1 MHKTLTPKTLFFL
14 LHLHFL
20 APLSFPAK
28 LRRKKTPRRWHEAW
42 KTLRRP
48 NERTRF
54 QFVFLLVPSLSG
66 YIQLICRSNWF
77 WFCVFGLQGSSKG
90 EGSSSSN
97 SEPSMP
103 VKVWQPGV
111 DKIEEGEE
119 LQCDPSAYNSLH
131 AFHIGWPC
139 LRSCKCRYFYAFM

>member
-1 MHKTLTPKTLFFL
+1 MARGLKNPKKAKRKNKVSIRFPLF
-14 LHLHFL
+14 
-20 APLSFPAK
+20 
-28 LRRKKTPRRWHEAW
+28 
-42 KTLRRP
+42 
-48 NERTRF
+48 
-54 QFVFLLVPSLSG
+54 PSLSG
-66 YIQLICRSNWF
+66 YMQLICRSNWF
-77 WFCVFGLQGSSKG
+77 WFCVFGLLQGSSKG

-139 LRSCKCRYFYAFM
+139 LRSCKCRYFYACM